1 MVSIRKPILYIK
13 ITVASGMAALNAT
26 TKTRLTIL
34 ITKQWM
40 TYEKTKERSKQIT
53 DAGYN
58 LIEMWECE
66 WVKSTDYRSA
76 IKTLITLL
84 NL

>member
-1 MVSIRKPILYIK
+1 
-13 ITVASGMAALNAT
+13 MADL
-26 TKTRLTIL
+26 
-34 ITKQWM
+34 
-40 TYEKTKERSKQIT
+40 YEKTKERSKQIT
-53 DAGYN
+53 DTGYN

-66 WVKSTDYRSA
+66 WTKSKEYKCA

>member
-1 MVSIRKPILYIK
+1 
-13 ITVASGMAALNAT
+13 
-26 TKTRLTIL
+26 
-34 ITKQWM
+34 M

-84 NL
+84 NLWILEMLSMEDEQTLQNSKSKTKN